1 MADASVRAMAPNL
14 DLLDPR
20 QIKTLQRDAANG
32 SPAALRSVAEQ
43 FEAILLTQ
51 MLKQMRKP
59 MMPGGMFDTPEA
71 QSWNEMVD
79 QRMGLHLAKSG
90 GIGLADALLKQIEF
104 SNRGIAATG
113 AQDSAQA
120 GR

>member
-1 MADASVRAMAPNL
+1 MAEPLVRAPAPNV

-20 QIKTLQRDAANG
+20 QIRTLQRDAANG
-32 SPAALRSVAEQ
+32 EAAAVRSVAEQ

-51 MLKQMRKP
+51 MIKQMRKP
-59 MMPGGMFDTPEA
+59 IMPGGMFDTPEA
-71 QSWNEMVD
+71 QNWNEMVD

-104 SNRGIAATG
+104 SNGGISATG
-113 AQDSAQA
+113 AQGGAQA
-120 GR
+120 SR

>member
-1 MADASVRAMAPNL
+1 MADPLVRAPAPNL

-20 QIKTLQRDAANG
+20 QIRTLQRDAANG

-51 MLKQMRKP
+51 MIKQMRKP
-59 MMPGGMFDTPEA
+59 IMPGGMFDSPEA
-71 QSWNEMVD
+71 QNWNEMVD
-79 QRMGLHLAKSG
+79 QRLGLHLAKSG
-90 GIGLADALLKQIEF
+90 GIGLADSLLKQIQVG
-104 SNRGIAATG
+104 RGIDASA
-113 AQDSAQA
+113 AQDATQA

>member
-1 MADASVRAMAPNL
+1 MADSLVRAPAPNL

-20 QIKTLQRDAANG
+20 QIRTLQRDAANG
-32 SPAALRSVAEQ
+32 DPAAMRSVAQQ

-51 MLKQMRKP
+51 MIKQMRKP
-59 MMPGGMFDTPEA
+59 IMPGGMFDTPEA
-71 QSWNEMVD
+71 QNWNEMVD

-90 GIGLADALLKQIEF
+90 GVGLADALLKQIEF
-104 SNRGIAATG
+104 GNGGIAATG
-113 AQDSAQA
+113 AQDGARA

>member
-1 MADASVRAMAPNL
+1 MADPVIRASSPNL

-32 SPAALRSVAEQ
+32 DPKALRSVAQQ
-43 FEAILLTQ
+43 FEAVLLTQ

-59 MMPGGMFDTPEA
+59 IMPGGMFDTPEA
-71 QSWNEMVD
+71 QHWNEMVD
-79 QRMGLHLAKSG
+79 QRLGLHLAKSG
-90 GIGLADALLKQIEF
+90 GIGLADALLKQIEYG
-104 SNRGIAATG
+104 RGGLAAAG
-113 AQDSAQA
+113 AQADVVA